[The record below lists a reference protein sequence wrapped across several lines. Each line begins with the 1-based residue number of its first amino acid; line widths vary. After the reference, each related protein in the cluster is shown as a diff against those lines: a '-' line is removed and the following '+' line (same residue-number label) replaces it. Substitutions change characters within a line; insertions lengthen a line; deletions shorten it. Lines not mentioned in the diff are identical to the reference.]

1 MLIQYPSNKSLQ
13 SIRPDQAND
22 LAYTELDCMSHY
34 SFLQSATAPEQLIQ
48 RAFDQGYRSLTITD
62 ECSLAGVAKAFH
74 HVRNI
79 AKHFEYDYRHL
90 PFRLLIGSSFVLDD
104 CRFILIVRNQ
114 AGYQQLV
121 SLITNARRRADKG
134 SYQIRWQDLQYCTEC
149 IAIMT
154 PPLQLLALKT
164 DQHQHQQTCLQQL
177 ASCFKERCFLSYQ
190 NLLQGHQK
198 QLLTLLRQWSN
209 LYQTPLVASGR
220 VAMDIRTRKPLYDVL
235 LATHYLTTI
244 DKLGYLTHCNGE
256 QYLRSLKTLKAIY
269 PIDCIQQTQ
278 KIAEQCTFDLGS
290 LRYQYP
296 QEVIPPGKTAP
307 QYLRELVE
315 RGVQWRW
322 PHGVNQS
329 VRETIEKELLLIAEM
344 DYESYFLTIYDIVD
358 FARQQGIYCQGRGSA
373 ANSVICYCLGI
384 TEVNPERVSLLFE
397 RFISKERDE
406 PPDIDVDFEHERRE
420 EVIQHIYK
428 KYGRH
433 RAALAAAVVTYRPK
447 SAIRDVGKALGIDHD
462 MLDQLSRSMAWWDN
476 SDARIQRLKE
486 SGICKDSHTAQYFV
500 QLVSE
505 LLNTPRHLSQHVGG
519 FIIAKGPL
527 TELVPIENASMPDR
541 TIIQW
546 DKDDLES
553 MGLLK
558 VDILAL
564 GMLTA
569 IRKATQYIASFH
581 NREFTPL
588 DIPQQDD
595 PKVFEQISAADT
607 VGVFQIESRAQMS
620 MLPRLKPRNYYDLV
634 IQVAIVRPGPIQGD
648 MVHPYLRRRDGLEAV
663 NYPSEA
669 IKSVLQRTLGVPIFQ
684 EQVIQLAMVA
694 AGFSGGEADALRRA
708 MAAWKRKGGLEPY
721 RDKLVNG
728 MAERGYPADFALRI
742 FEQIKGFGEYGFPE
756 SHAASFALLAYQS
769 AWLKHYHPAA
779 FCCALLNSLP
789 MGFYSAS
796 QLIQDVRRHG
806 VEVLPVDVC
815 LSDYDTKLIHSSR
828 RFTHSSDS
836 SHQNHQSDSI
846 QYQPAIRLGLRII
859 KGLEKQLGQRI
870 AQLAQQQSFNSLESL
885 SQQAHIPN
893 QQLKKLAQS
902 GALQSLSQHKR
913 DALWQVLAIEKSLPL
928 AIQLSPSQLSSCQ
941 LRPSQTSSSQTSS
954 SQANP
959 LDAQQPTLSAP
970 SDIEDMIADYQ
981 HTGLSLQHHPM
992 ALIRHKDP
1000 IKKCLRAVDIMQ
1012 TESGRLVTVAGV
1024 VTNRQRPSTAGGV
1037 LFITLEDETG
1047 FLNLVL
1053 WQSTVEAQRKAIMG
1067 SKILKVKGIL
1077 ERKDEVTHIIAGKL
1091 IDCSHLL
1098 NELQT
1103 QSRDFH

>member
-34 SFLQSATAPEQLIQ
+34 SFLQSAAAPEQLIQ
-48 RAFDQGYRSLTITD
+48 RAFDQGYRGLGLTD

-74 HVRNI
+74 HLRNI

-90 PFRLLIGSSFVLDD
+90 PFRLLIGSSFILDD
-104 CRFILIVRNQ
+104 CRFILIARNK

-121 SLITNARRRADKG
+121 NLITNARRRADKG
-134 SYQIRWQDLQYCTEC
+134 SYQIRWPDLQYCTEC

-154 PPLQLLALKT
+154 PPLHLLALKAE
-164 DQHQHQQTCLQQL
+164 QRQHQQSGLKQL
-177 ASCFKERCFLSYQ
+177 ANSFKERCFLSYQ

-198 QLLTLLRQWSN
+198 QLLALLRQWSS
-209 LYQTPLVASGR
+209 LYLTPLVASGR

-235 LATHYLTTI
+235 LATHHLTTI
-244 DKLGYLTHCNGE
+244 DQLGYLSHCNGE
-256 QYLRSLKTLKAIY
+256 QYLRSLQTLKAIY
-269 PIDCIQQTQ
+269 PIDCIQQAQ
-278 KIAEQCTFDLGS
+278 QIAEQCTFDLGS

-296 QEVIPPGKTAP
+296 QEVMPPGKTAP

-329 VRETIEKELLLIAEM
+329 VRNTIEKELLLIAEM

-373 ANSVICYCLGI
+373 ANSVICFCLGI
-384 TEVNPERVSLLFE
+384 TEVNPERVNLLFE

-462 MLDQLSRSMAWWDN
+462 MLDQLSRSIAWWDN
-476 SDARIQRLKE
+476 SDTRIQRLKE

-527 TELVPIENASMPDR
+527 TELVPVENASMPDR

-581 NREFTPL
+581 NRSFTPL
-588 DIPQQDD
+588 DIPHQDD

-620 MLPRLKPRNYYDLV
+620 MLPRLKPKNYYDLV

-669 IKSVLQRTLGVPIFQ
+669 IKHVLQRTLGVPIFQ

-721 RDKLVNG
+721 RNKLVNG
-728 MAERGYPADFALRI
+728 MAERGYPAEFALRI

-806 VEVLPVDVC
+806 VEVLAVDVC
-815 LSDYDTKLIHSSR
+815 LSDYDTKLIPITRNAAHSNNSAGG
-828 RFTHSSDS
+828 SSSTFSVSASGHES
-836 SHQNHQSDSI
+836 SATQV
-846 QYQPAIRLGLRII
+846 QPAIRLGLRVI
-859 KGLEKQLGQRI
+859 KGLEKQLGIRI
-870 AQLAQQQSFNSLESL
+870 ARLAQQQSFDSLESL
-885 SQQAHIPN
+885 SQQTNIPN

-913 DALWQVLAIEKSLPL
+913 DALWQVLAIEQRLPL
-928 AIQLSPSQLSSCQ
+928 AIQSSADQKNQKNLSKQ
-941 LRPSQTSSSQTSS
+941 
-954 SQANP
+954 QA
-959 LDAQQPTLSAP
+959 TLSAP
-970 SDIEDMIADYQ
+970 SAIEDMIADYQ

-992 ALIRHKDP
+992 ALIRHTEP
-1000 IKKCLRAVDIMQ
+1000 IKKCLRAVDVIQ

-1098 NELQT
+1098 TELQT